1 MSNIYYIY
9 DLKLKTMKRIL
20 MLLFTVVGLTTFS
33 QTKTVAGVKFATTTK
48 VNGKTLDMN
57 GGGLREKYWIDL
69 YVAALYL
76 ENKTTD
82 PGKIIY
88 ADDEQAIHIKIIS
101 GSVTR
106 ERFIESVKE
115 GFSNANHGKATS
127 EQIKKFIGFF
137 NDDIKEGDRIY
148 LEYTPKEGL
157 VVIKNG
163 TEKGKIEGIEFK
175 KALFSIWLGSTPAD
189 STLKKGMLGKG

>member
-1 MSNIYYIY
+1 MN
-9 DLKLKTMKRIL
+9 KIL
-20 MLLFTVVGLTTFS
+20 VLLFTVVGLTAFS

-48 VNGKTLDMN
+48 VNGKTLNMN

-69 YVAALYL
+69 YVAALYV

-82 PGKIIY
+82 AGKIIY

-106 ERFIESVKE
+106 DRFVESVKE
-115 GFSNANHGKATS
+115 GFSKANHGKATS

-137 NDDIKEGDRIY
+137 NEDINEGDRIY

>member
-1 MSNIYYIY
+1 MN
-9 DLKLKTMKRIL
+9 RIL
-20 MLLFTVVGLTTFS
+20 MLVFTVVGLTAFS
-33 QTKTVAGVKFATTTK
+33 QTKTIAGVKFPTTTK
-48 VNGKTLDMN
+48 VNGKTLEMN

-82 PGKIIY
+82 AGKIIY

-115 GFSNANHGKATS
+115 GFSNANHGKATP
-127 EQIKKFIGFF
+127 EQIKKFMGFF
-137 NDDIKEGDRIY
+137 NEEIKEGDRIN

-163 TEKGKIEGIEFK
+163 TEKGKIEGVEFK

-189 STLKKGMLGKG
+189 ATLKKGMLGKN

>member
-1 MSNIYYIY
+1 MN
-9 DLKLKTMKRIL
+9 KIL
-20 MLLFTVVGLTTFS
+20 VLLFTVVGLTAFS

-48 VNGKTLDMN
+48 VNGKTLNMN

-69 YVAALYL
+69 YVAALYV

-82 PGKIIY
+82 AGKIIY

-106 ERFIESVKE
+106 DRFVESVKE

-137 NDDIKEGDRIY
+137 NEDINYHAWCFVIVCLRM
-148 LEYTPKEGL
+148 LPL
-157 VVIKNG
+157 VSVLPQTG
-163 TEKGKIEGIEFK
+163 HSTFSLLYS
-175 KALFSIWLGSTPAD
+175 LFLAMSASLFAS
-189 STLKKGMLGKG
+189 

>member
-1 MSNIYYIY
+1 
-9 DLKLKTMKRIL
+9 MKK
-20 MLLFTVVGLTTFS
+20 LLFLFISVTAFTAFS
-33 QTKTVAGVKFATTTK
+33 QTKTVAGVKFSTTTK

-76 ENKTTD
+76 ENKTSD

-88 ADDEQAIHIKIIS
+88 SDNEQAIHIKIVS

-106 ERFIESVKE
+106 ERFVESVKE
-115 GFSNANHGKATS
+115 GFSNSNHGKATS

-137 NDDIKEGDRIY
+137 NEDINEGDRIY

-157 VVIKNG
+157 EVIKNG
-163 TEKGKIEGIEFK
+163 KVKGKIEGLEFK
-175 KALFSIWLGSTPAD
+175 KALFAIWFGSNPAD
-189 STLKKGMLGKG
+189 SALKKGMLGKD

>member
-1 MSNIYYIY
+1 MN
-9 DLKLKTMKRIL
+9 KIL
-20 MLLFTVVGLTTFS
+20 MLLFTVVGLTAFS

-48 VNGKTLDMN
+48 VNGKTLEMN

-76 ENKTTD
+76 ENKTSD

-106 ERFIESVKE
+106 ERFVESVKE

-127 EQIKKFIGFF
+127 DQIKKFIGFF
-137 NDDIKEGDRIY
+137 NEDINEGDRIY

-157 VVIKNG
+157 SVIKNG
-163 TEKGKIEGIEFK
+163 KVKGKIEGLEFK
-175 KALFSIWLGSTPAD
+175 KALFAIWFGSNPAD